1 MTGRISGEIL
11 LADRPILRTPPQRR
25 GIGVVFADQPILPQV
40 TLAANVAAALRAAG
54 LGRGEV
60 VAPAA
65 QALALLGL
73 AGQEDRR
80 AAQLSPIDHARL
92 ALARAIAGSPSL
104 VLLDEPFAGLD
115 RASRS
120 ALQGELRALQR
131 KLGVAMIHVTHDET
145 EALLLSDRI
154 GVLAKGGLRQ
164 IGAPAELYD
173 APQDAFVAR
182 FLGENNLLR
191 GRIEDIVDDL
201 ARIRLECGPIVEARL
216 ADAMP
221 GQSCLV
227 AIRPER
233 VAVASVPADEMGD
246 GALPAT
252 LIETVF
258 LGDHLRLR
266 LQVGQPG
273 RKLAEMV
280 VKRPAGVPVGS
291 LKPGQASVAWQPY
304 QAWAFAP
311 VPGL

>member
-1 MTGRISGEIL
+1 M
-11 LADRPILRTPPQRR
+11 
-25 GIGVVFADQPILPQV
+25 VFADQPILPQV

-164 IGAPAELYD
+164 IGTPAEDVSSAPA
-173 APQDAFVAR
+173 
-182 FLGENNLLR
+182 
-191 GRIEDIVDDL
+191 GRVRRAL
-201 ARIRLECGPIVEARL
+201 A
-216 ADAMP
+216 
-221 GQSCLV
+221 
-227 AIRPER
+227 
-233 VAVASVPADEMGD
+233 
-246 GALPAT
+246 
-252 LIETVF
+252 
-258 LGDHLRLR
+258 
-266 LQVGQPG
+266 G
-273 RKLAEMV
+273 RE
-280 VKRPAGVPVGS
+280 
-291 LKPGQASVAWQPY
+291 
-304 QAWAFAP
+304 
-311 VPGL
+311 